1 MKDKFNYTA
10 RNIMVYECPCCHSNW
25 KDEKRPYC
33 PNCEVKLLYS
43 AGEEVYVPCEEDEA
57 DFCIKDLDEQLH
69 YNMRRESSIPKLR
82 QYPTLYL
89 KKLTRPTVS
98 EEERTEAEKHE
109 ILQGFCEKISK
120 QQDISPEFAAIVQR
134 HFWDLI

>member
-1 MKDKFNYTA
+1 MEDKIVEI
-10 RNIMVYECPCCHSNW
+10 RNRFQKETGMIAHLSPWAYYKWIENTQ
-25 KDEKRPYC
+25 
-33 PNCEVKLLYS
+33 LYS
-43 AGEEVYVPCEEDEA
+43 AGEEVSDDDITIALENFTTEKGYSNADGTYIGDADLFEDGFMTA
-57 DFCIKDLDEQLH
+57 IKW
-69 YNMRRESSIPKLR
+69 MRS
-82 QYPTLYL
+82 
-89 KKLTRPTVS
+89 KLTRPTVS